1 MLHSSSIVWVFKLYY
16 SQWTVQNVDLTNDM
30 VTKKDTYLRFKDETF
45 VSLIPSESIN
55 PYILE
60 SGGLS

>member
-1 MLHSSSIVWVFKLYY
+1 M
-16 SQWTVQNVDLTNDM
+16 QNVDLTNDM
-30 VTKKDTYLRFKDETF
+30 VTEKDTYLRFKDETF